1 MKHLD
6 QESRCF
12 FVYREATMVL
22 IVLTVLTT
30 LTVLTVR
37 TVLTTRTKCIE

>member
-12 FVYREATMVL
+12 FVYREAATVLMVL
-22 IVLTVLTT
+22 MVLTVLTV
-30 LTVLTVR
+30 LMVLMVLTVR
-37 TVLTTRTKCIE
+37 TKCIE